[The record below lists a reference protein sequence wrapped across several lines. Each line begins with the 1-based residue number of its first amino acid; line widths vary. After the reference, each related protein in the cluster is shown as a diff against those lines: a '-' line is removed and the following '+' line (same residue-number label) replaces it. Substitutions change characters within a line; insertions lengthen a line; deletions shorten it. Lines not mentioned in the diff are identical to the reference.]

1 MSEEKTY
8 SQMRKEFYNSFET
21 KIVPKIKPFEAERK
35 KTRALASMVSVGL
48 VLIGIILLLAPL
60 FEPFTSNDNNS
71 NLPTLCLLLA
81 WLSWYFFKKKF
92 ENQIKKQIM
101 PIVCACFGNLK
112 WSEGSYP
119 GGHVFK
125 DSYVIPTY
133 NSVSYD
139 DIFQGVYKDVH
150 LDIVEGHFTYR
161 SGRNQSTVFQG
172 ILVKLDMNK
181 KFNSHT
187 IIKPDSM
194 LHISPSRSLKHT
206 VLEDVKFEKNYD
218 VFTNDPVDARYLITP
233 SFMVRLNNMK
243 TAFGVNKVSCAF
255 HDNKLIIALQTNK
268 DVFSLCS
275 LVKPIDDSKQY
286 YIMYEEIVS
295 ILKLIDYFKLNQNIG
310 L

>member
-1 MSEEKTY
+1 
-8 SQMRKEFYNSFET
+8 MRKEFYNSFET

-139 DIFQGVYKDVH
+139 DIFQGCIKMYILILLKGISHIGVVG
-150 LDIVEGHFTYR
+150 I
-161 SGRNQSTVFQG
+161 NQQFFRVF
-172 ILVKLDMNK
+172 L
-181 KFNSHT
+181 
-187 IIKPDSM
+187 
-194 LHISPSRSLKHT
+194 
-206 VLEDVKFEKNYD
+206 
-218 VFTNDPVDARYLITP
+218 
-233 SFMVRLNNMK
+233 
-243 TAFGVNKVSCAF
+243 
-255 HDNKLIIALQTNK
+255 
-268 DVFSLCS
+268 
-275 LVKPIDDSKQY
+275 
-286 YIMYEEIVS
+286 
-295 ILKLIDYFKLNQNIG
+295 
-310 L
+310 